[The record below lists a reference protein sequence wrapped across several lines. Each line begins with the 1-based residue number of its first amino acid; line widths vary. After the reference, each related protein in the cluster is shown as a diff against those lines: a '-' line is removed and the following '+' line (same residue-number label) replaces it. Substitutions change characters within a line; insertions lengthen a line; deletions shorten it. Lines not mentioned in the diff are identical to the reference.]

1 MNPLHPTSRK
11 PQSSQIAETLLSLT
25 RSLPAP
31 ASKPSA
37 HLLQSST
44 DSAAVSAPISPA
56 EKSLPLRS
64 TATNHGNRHQ
74 IEASDSDGDEPAPQ
88 PDISLAR
95 SLELLI
101 GKLTA
106 YSEAPKSKSAIKP
119 RVPDIFDGTDTSL
132 LNNFIFQSSMY
143 ISARS
148 NDFPDDESRVTFVL
162 SYLSGTPLDW
172 FQTELSHAIS
182 DVGDLPLWFR
192 SYPEFISELRRLFGP
207 QDPATDAMDAL
218 EGLRYRN
225 STKAARYTVT
235 FNQHASRTGWN
246 DQALT
251 RQYYKGLPDRLK
263 DDIARIGKPAKLRAL
278 QSLVTTLDQRY
289 WERQSELGRD
299 QQTSPEHSP
308 STSSLPSRSESP
320 AEKISRKFTEN
331 SSEIRLDTPITRS
344 SHLPSDT
351 NDPKPQTPSE
361 APSTSFAQRIAD
373 LLGPD
378 GKLKPEERQRRMD
391 NGLCLRCG
399 EPGHM
404 VADCPRNL
412 MPGLRGRSVS
422 ATPSSDSGS
431 ISELESQ

>member
-1 MNPLHPTSRK
+1 MDPLPPTSRK
-11 PQSSQIAETLLSLT
+11 PQTSQIAETLLSLT

-31 ASKPSA
+31 TPEASLG
-37 HLLQSST
+37 LLQSST
-44 DSAAVSAPISPA
+44 HAPDPTSSP
-56 EKSLPLRS
+56 EKFYPLRS
-64 TATNHGNRHQ
+64 TSASTHGNTHHS
-74 IEASDSDGDEPAPQ
+74 EALDSDRDEPAPH
-88 PDISLAR
+88 PDKSLAN

-101 GKLTA
+101 GKLA
-106 YSEAPKSKSAIKP
+106 LLSEAPKPRSAIKP
-119 RVPDIFDGTDTSL
+119 RVPDIFDGADTSL
-132 LNNFIFQSSMY
+132 LDNFIFQCSMY

-148 NDFPDDESRVTFVL
+148 SDFPDDESRVTFVL

-182 DVGDLPLWFR
+182 DRGNLPLWFR

-225 STKAARYTVT
+225 SSKAARYTVT

-246 DQALT
+246 DLALT

-263 DDIARIGKPAKLRAL
+263 DDIARVGKPVKLRAL
-278 QSLVTTLDQRY
+278 QNLVTTLDQRY
-289 WERQSELGRD
+289 WERQSELIRY
-299 QQTSPEHSP
+299 PESP
-308 STSSLPSRSESP
+308 SASSSDVPSPSGNPSGKIPENSAENSPKNPFDNLITHGSHPPPGIIPPKSRTSSEVPS
-320 AEKISRKFTEN
+320 A
-331 SSEIRLDTPITRS
+331 
-344 SHLPSDT
+344 
-351 NDPKPQTPSE
+351 
-361 APSTSFAQRIAD
+361 SFAQRIAD

-399 EPGHM
+399 EPGHR

-412 MPGLRGRSVS
+412 APGLKGRAATSS
-422 ATPSSDSGS
+422 ASASDSGS
-431 ISELESQ
+431 SEPVLEHDSE